1 MKKSIIALAA
11 LGTLA
16 LGGWKYWQQQQWVT
30 TDNAYVKA
38 DVTLVS
44 PEVSGR
50 VTHLFVRDNQ
60 WVKAGDPLFQIDNQD
75 YQANVNISQAAI
87 AVAQSALANNDSRM
101 QLQKVSI
108 EQAKTAIEGASAN
121 AQFQHSERQRFQK
134 LLRSASVSQTA
145 FDNQN
150 TQAINAQAT
159 LKNTRLALDAAHQQL
174 NTLAAER
181 EQLNAQLK
189 QAQSKLALNTIALQ
203 RTLVKAP
210 VDGFIANRQV
220 QEGKFVQPGMG
231 TITLIP
237 ETVWLNANFKETQL
251 SHLIAGQTVDVR
263 LDMYPDTVIAGLI
276 DSITPATGAQFSM
289 IPPQNATGNFV
300 KVVQRVPVKITLTL
314 PDSLKGRVYPGLS
327 AVVSIALQP

>member
-50 VTHLFVRDNQ
+50 VTHLFVHDNQ
-60 WVKAGDPLFQIDNQD
+60 WVKAGDPLFQIDDQD

-87 AVAQSALANNDSRM
+87 AVAQSALANNASRM
-101 QLQKVSI
+101 QLQQVSI

-121 AQFQHSERQRFQK
+121 AQFQQSERQRFQK

-145 FDNQN
+145 FDHQN
-150 TQAINAQAT
+150 TQAINAKAS
-159 LKNTRLALDAAHQQL
+159 LKNARLALDAAHQQL

-251 SHLIAGQTVDVR
+251 SHLIAGQAVDVR